1 MRAIL
6 IASSIKFNFQLG
18 LCDNLHND
26 VFIFSVTL
34 HFGMEDVILSAQCT
48 DTTHITPSLS
58 SFILHIQY
66 PCMCPLYTIYVHN
79 IAQSKSQPKRFS
91 LYHSFTSMEQRWLKM
106 VGTRV
111 GMRKQNNYTNIYIQ
125 LWSILQIKNWY
136 VMFTWKSDKNS
147 KFELG
152 TEAKAAFNSLF
163 MVAAHLADLANS
175 FAPLSYFDP
184 FSALLAHLDQW
195 YYESLKIWTILANWS
210 PFLQILA
217 HWTCTWK
224 HSK

>member
-26 VFIFSVTL
+26 VFIFSVSRFTL
-34 HFGMEDVILSAQCT
+34 GWRMSYYLHSAHHTHYTFIIILY
-48 DTTHITPSLS
+48 PS
-58 SFILHIQY
+58 Y

-147 KFELG
+147 KSELG
-152 TEAKAAFNSLF
+152 TEARAAFNSLF
-163 MVAAHLADLANS
+163 MVAPGLVREAGSSMLMLLLVRVS
-175 FAPLSYFDP
+175 LLSSPPDICLSNWHFHIHKP
-184 FSALLAHLDQW
+184 GVFINI
-195 YYESLKIWTILANWS
+195 LKLTNISYNKFI
-210 PFLQILA
+210 I
-217 HWTCTWK
+217 K
-224 HSK
+224 